1 MFVAA
6 TSLGYD
12 IVVSSHTGKV
22 WLADEGDSRLTVGP
36 FASVQEAKDSI
47 EDEWIASEGDQELT
61 CPICDAFGCGGDGR
75 GCYKYEG
82 RGELSDPRDFDPVF

>member
-22 WLADEGDSRLTVGP
+22 WLADEGDSRLVVGP

-47 EDEWIASEGDQELT
+47 EDAWIASVAD
-61 CPICDAFGCGGDGR
+61 
-75 GCYKYEG
+75 
-82 RGELSDPRDFDPVF
+82 